1 MKNLYYQPEFD
12 SETQWHNFKIQ
23 QINAALSI
31 IVQLMVLIA
40 DITNTDYKYKMVL
53 QGNQSYIVDEISKD
67 YPITKK
73 LLVMGMARAH
83 TDSPCI
89 MILQLMKK

>member
-31 IVQLMVLIA
+31 IVQLMVLIIA

-53 QGNQSYIVDEISKD
+53 QEIKSYIVDEISKD

-83 TDSPCI
+83 TDS
-89 MILQLMKK
+89 LVL